1 MPTKTTTLFSLAA
14 CRSYLEIKGV
24 TSTGDDD
31 LIVQIADGV
40 SDRVE
45 QMTSRKFVTQA
56 VTEKGDAR
64 GRDSYLLRY
73 MPVASLT
80 SVKTRS
86 HVSEAWVAETLT
98 DFELDGFTGRV
109 YAKTGSFPS
118 GPLTLEVVSSVGY
131 GAQDSAALPSSLV
144 QAALEY
150 VTFVY
155 KRKKA
160 GLVMAG
166 NASAGGS
173 SVSVVPEPP
182 KDLRDTIMSFK
193 KYRGIHL
200 G

>member
-1 MPTKTTTLFSLAA
+1 MPTKTTTLFSLET
-14 CRSYLEIKGV
+14 CRAYLEIKGV
-24 TSTGDDD
+24 TNTGDDD

-40 SDRVE
+40 SGRIE
-45 QMTSRKFVTQA
+45 QLTSRKFVTQS

-64 GRDSYLLRY
+64 GRDHYLLRY

-80 SVKTRS
+80 SVKTRA
-86 HVSEAWVAETLT
+86 HVSEAWETEDVD

-109 YAKTGSFPS
+109 YAKNGNFPS
-118 GPLTLEVVSSVGY
+118 GPLTLEIVASVGY
-131 GAQDSAALPSSLV
+131 DEQDGPELPSALV
-144 QAALEY
+144 QAGLEY
-150 VTFVY
+150 LTFVY

-160 GLVMAG
+160 GLIMAG
-166 NASAGGS
+166 SANAGGAS
-173 SVSVVPEPP
+173 IIVVPEPP